1 MKASIAK
8 KRLLKHQSSSRPDTD
23 FYELQTGPQYLL
35 DNLMQVSA
43 GDSVSTCWLS
53 AYAIYLYLFMKIG
66 SFTHLCFQKNRAF

>member
-43 GDSVSTCWLS
+43 GDSVSTC
-53 AYAIYLYLFMKIG
+53 
-66 SFTHLCFQKNRAF
+66 

>member
-8 KRLLKHQSSSRPDTD
+8 KRLLKHQSPSRPDTD

-43 GDSVSTCWLS
+43 GDSVSTC
-53 AYAIYLYLFMKIG
+53 
-66 SFTHLCFQKNRAF
+66 